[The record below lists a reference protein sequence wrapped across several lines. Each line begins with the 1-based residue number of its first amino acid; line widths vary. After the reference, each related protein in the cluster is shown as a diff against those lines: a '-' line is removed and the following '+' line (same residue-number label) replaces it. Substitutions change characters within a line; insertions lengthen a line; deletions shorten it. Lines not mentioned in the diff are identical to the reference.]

1 MLELLSYLESIIRFI
16 SVILSTGFSM
26 KKLIELKDEYNWE
39 LDNMIFIG
47 SIIIGFILGIMFSYF
62 KK

>member
-1 MLELLSYLESIIRFI
+1 MLEILSYFESIIRFI
-16 SVILSTGFSM
+16 SVVLSTGFSL
-26 KKLIELKDEYNWE
+26 KRLVELKDEYEWD

>member
-1 MLELLSYLESIIRFI
+1 MLELLSYLENIIRFI

-26 KKLIELKDEYNWE
+26 KKLIEMKDEYEWD
-39 LDNMIFIG
+39 LDNIIFIS

>member
-1 MLELLSYLESIIRFI
+1 MLELLSYFESIIRFI

-26 KKLIELKDEYNWE
+26 KRLIELKDEYNWD
-39 LDNMIFIG
+39 LDNMIFVG
-47 SIIIGFILGIMFSYF
+47 SIVVGFILGIMFSYL

>member
-26 KKLIELKDEYNWE
+26 KKLIEMKDEYKWD

-47 SIIIGFILGIMFSYF
+47 SIIIGFVLGIMFSYF